1 MEIVWVGA
9 SDAATP
15 APRSTFAARLTPSCG
30 GAVENALRPL
40 VRSWPEANC
49 TAPNVAE
56 TAITPKIA
64 VRRSDMT
71 LVPRPMAIRWLNVG
85 RARAVLGRADHLT
98 VSKFF

>member
-9 SDAATP
+9 RDAATP
-15 APRSTFAARLTPSCG
+15 ATRSAFAARLTPFCAC
-30 GAVENALRPL
+30 GAVENALSPL

-56 TAITPKIA
+56 TAITLKIP

-71 LVPRPMAIRWLNVG
+71 LVPRPMWRSGDLTLVARG
-85 RARAVLGRADHLT
+85 RFWDGPIT
-98 VSKFF
+98 